1 MKRKII
7 SLTLLL
13 AILCAFLPQ
22 LSLSATALE
31 AETASF
37 ISRSDGVWLWPLSQS
52 AYNSFSDWAGCNG
65 NSSCKFHSGNN
76 HGGCSA
82 ASHATSDGNGHN
94 GIDVGV
100 VAGTSVYA
108 AADGTLYCTST
119 NWESRGITAVVEH
132 PAGTDTNG
140 TSWSYYSIYQHLQS
154 VVSSSDQKTVS
165 AGDTIA
171 YSGNTGGSASY
182 AAHLHFGIV
191 LAKSGLGYSMSR
203 DPNSVLSGIEG
214 EGWIQTSGFQK
225 GRILNNPALNSPAGY
240 PTGNSAVVPNLKSH
254 AGSVMYTFDKSE
266 VTIGGTYLS
275 KCTSYPAHCKIKANA
290 NTNAMSLPCSSGTDS
305 TSTVVES
312 VSSGATM
319 TATELI
325 LNSAGNYWYK
335 VTTSDGKTA
344 YVPASKMDYIS
355 SITSDVTI
363 SDANAPT
370 NLSVGEKFSIKGTIQ
385 ATYND
390 LINVSAYVY
399 SGFGRADATVTG
411 GSATVSGKSY
421 TLLNSEVDRK
431 VLFNQLPAG
440 NYTYAVYATCKNY
453 YAVDEKTSASNTKE
467 IGLHSAY
474 FTVTDSSVSTYVVTF
489 DANGGNC
496 SVSTATVATGNPIG
510 TLPTPTRD
518 GYTFSGWFTSASG
531 GTQVTASTIV
541 TSNLTVYAHW
551 TEKPK
556 TVTLYDASGSV
567 WKTGSCAAGSAYTLP
582 DTYPTKSG
590 SYFSGWSYQQNAEVF
605 DIRPGDSIDIPAD
618 VSLYPVY
625 VTHAQAITGE
635 PVLIYNIADFTE
647 DGYTISEEVY
657 ELTREVDASYWTD
670 WSAYSTTAV
679 KASDTVEVKT
689 TAMYRYY
696 YYLCPGCGDHNPLAG
711 GCGCGSSSYDWHE
724 TWSTIAY
731 SKSNYS
737 TVSYATSKCST
748 TSLGDGQLWY
758 FSAGNKNDTAI
769 GTSDSDSSSTVIA
782 TGYSSRSYVA
792 KTETKTQM
800 VVAYQL
806 TAVTVSSLE
815 ISSMPSKTT
824 YEVGESLDTTGL
836 SVKVTY
842 SDGSTKTL
850 DSGYTVSGFDSTSAG
865 KKTVTVSYK
874 GKNTTFIVTVNK
886 TETVEPSDAQF
897 VFESKSVSSGQTIT
911 VEITAAN
918 VPAISSLM
926 LENFQYDSDILEFV
940 SAELHLNATISE
952 WDPADMSAVA
962 AFSGNTDINGLVM
975 TMTFQVKEGA
985 EGDSTITCNAI
996 AYEIPESGGQTAVN
1010 LKVVPGTITALAYER
1025 GDVNGDGYVN
1035 SNDAIYLL
1043 RYTLSPSRY
1052 PINQNGDMNGDGYV
1066 NSNDAIY
1073 LLRYTLSPSRYPLS

>member
-1 MKRKII
+1 MKKRVICFFLI
-7 SLTLLL
+7 LAVLFTMAPTL
-13 AILCAFLPQ
+13 PV
-22 LSLSATALE
+22 S
-31 AETASF
+31 
-37 ISRSDGVWLWPLSQS
+37 
-52 AYNSFSDWAGCNG
+52 
-65 NSSCKFHSGNN
+65 
-76 HGGCSA
+76 SA
-82 ASHATSDGNGHN
+82 AAEYEYAWFPAPQMYLTQLAYESYSHGSQNAIDIAPGGNVFAPFSGKIVYVDSN
-94 GIDVGV
+94 WGYV
-100 VAGTSVYA
+100 VLQSTNKVYY
-108 AADGTLYCTST
+108 ADGTLDYMTVGFMHD
-119 NWESRGITAVVEH
+119 EDI
-132 PAGTDTNG
+132 
-140 TSWSYYSIYQHLQS
+140 
-154 VVSSSDQKTVS
+154 SDLYVGK
-165 AGDTIA
+165 TIA
-171 YSGNTGGSASY
+171 QGTAFYQAGGMGDGNPDAYGDHVHITVHKGQVTRGYPYGNGDVFAYKAFFINTAKTTSIGNRGKMASGNY
-182 AAHLHFGIV
+182 
-191 LAKSGLGYSMSR
+191 M
-203 DPNSVLSGIEG
+203 
-214 EGWIQTSGFQK
+214 
-225 GRILNNPALNSPAGY
+225 LNDAPSDW
-240 PTGNSAVVPNLKSH
+240 SNL
-254 AGSVMYTFDKSE
+254 
-266 VTIGGTYLS
+266 
-275 KCTSYPAHCKIKANA
+275 
-290 NTNAMSLPCSSGTDS
+290 
-305 TSTVVES
+305 
-312 VSSGATM
+312 
-319 TATELI
+319 
-325 LNSAGNYWYK
+325 W
-335 VTTSDGKTA
+335 
-344 YVPASKMDYIS
+344 
-355 SITSDVTI
+355 
-363 SDANAPT
+363 T
-370 NLSVGEKFSIKGTIQ
+370 NLS
-385 ATYND
+385 
-390 LINVSAYVY
+390 
-399 SGFGRADATVTG
+399 DA
-411 GSATVSGKSY
+411 K
-421 TLLNSEVDRK
+421 
-431 VLFNQLPAG
+431 
-440 NYTYAVYATCKNY
+440 
-453 YAVDEKTSASNTKE
+453 
-467 IGLHSAY
+467 
-474 FTVTDSSVSTYVVTF
+474 FTVTF
-489 DANGGNC
+489 NANGGTSSASTV
-496 SVSTATVATGNPIG
+496 SVKSGSAIG
-510 TLPTPTRD
+510 TLPTATKE
-518 GYTFSGWFTSASG
+518 GYTFAGWYTAASG

-806 TAVTVSSLE
+806 TAVTVSSVE

-874 GKNTTFIVTVNK
+874 GKNTTFAVTVNK
-886 TETVEPSDAQF
+886 AETVEPSDAQF
-897 VFESKSVSSGQTIT
+897 IFESKSVSSGQTIT

-996 AYEIPESGGQTAVN
+996 AYEIPESGGQTAVD
-1010 LKVVPGTITALAYER
+1010 LTVVPGTITALAYER

-1052 PINQNGDMNGDGYV
+1052 PINQSGDMNGDGYV